1 MVFNAKKFKMIKAR
15 VKTRAQSALE
25 YMMIVALALGIIV
38 PTTYLF
44 FRYSSESNI
53 KLIDSQI
60 NEIGGSMVDTAETV
74 YFSGEGSKII
84 LEVNMPENVRDIYI
98 ISNRELVFNL
108 TTNIGETEAVFFSTI
123 NITSTSCQDEICAL
137 TDIAS
142 LGLNKIKFQSFNEG
156 KQVLISEAE

>member
-1 MVFNAKKFKMIKAR
+1 MKSKGQTAV
-15 VKTRAQSALE
+15 E
-25 YMMIVALALGIIV
+25 YMMIVALTLGIIV

-60 NEIGGSMVDTAETV
+60 NEIGRNIVDTAETV

-98 ISNRELVFNL
+98 ISNREIVFNL
-108 TTNIGETEAVFFSTI
+108 TTNIGETEAVFFSSI
-123 NITSTSCQDEICAL
+123 NITSSNCPTDVFCSL
-137 TDIAS
+137 TEVVGF
-142 LGLNKIKFQSFNEG
+142 GLNKIKFQSFNEG
-156 KQVLISEAE
+156 KQVLISGAE

>member
-1 MVFNAKKFKMIKAR
+1 MILGIKAQ
-15 VKTRAQSALE
+15 AALE
-25 YMMIVALALGIIV
+25 YMMIVALTLGIIV

-60 NEIGGSMVDTAETV
+60 NEIGRSMIDTAETV
-74 YFSGEGSKII
+74 YFSGESSKIT

-98 ISNRELVFNL
+98 LSNREIVFNI
-108 TTNIGETEAVFFSTI
+108 TTNIGETEVVFFSTT
-123 NITSTSCQDEICAL
+123 NITSSNCPTDVFCSL
-137 TDIAS
+137 TDVAGF
-142 LGLNKIKFQSFNEG
+142 GLKKIRFQSFNEG